1 MTSTNKS
8 NDRPNLGHLATL
20 AVVLTFI
27 APLAAY
33 GQTVVSLTFD
43 DETEDQFQALDILT
57 AHGMH
62 ATFLINSGRIGLS
75 GYFTLA
81 QVQQVAQAGN
91 EIAGHTVSH
100 PDLPTLVDDE
110 QKRQICNDRVALSNL
125 GFSVRNFAYPF
136 GDTDPVTEQI
146 VAQCG
151 YNSARGIGDILSPGS
166 CSGCP
171 LAETIPPGDLYHTK
185 TPDSVKNWMTL
196 NDLETYVTQ
205 AEQNGGG
212 WVQIVFHHVCDSCGT
227 DYSVSAAT
235 LTSFLDWLQ
244 PRSASGTVVKT
255 IGDVIGGP
263 VQPLVNG
270 PPPPPPLAGG
280 NLLTNPS
287 MELDVNPADGIPDCW
302 QLSSFGT
309 NTGSFART
317 NDAEDGAWAEQMQ
330 ITSFTS
336 GGRRILSTQDLGA
349 CAPTAYPGHSYQATG
364 WYKATGTQQRFVAF
378 YRNAAGGWV
387 WWAQSPLLPT
397 SATYTQGTWTVPA
410 LPTGATAISISLSL
424 YGVGSVTADNFSLT
438 DTDTTPPTVTITS
451 PLNGA
456 IVTGTVTLSASASD
470 AGGIADVD
478 FLINGTAVG
487 SISQPPYTMPWD
499 TTTVTNPNTAIT
511 ASAIDLAGNEAQS
524 SIMVT
529 VGNPPPPDTTP
540 PVTTIACNG
549 TTCGSGWYNKPVTV
563 TLSAI
568 DLQSGVAATR
578 YTLDGSAPTA
588 NSLLYASPF
597 SLSQTATLGFASWDV
612 AGNAETPHFQTIQ
625 IDTVSPTNVTVVAP
639 ANGAQVTGTTTII
652 GSATDNVGVYRMRF
666 FLDGK
671 QLGTRTTTPLQWHWD
686 TTTTTKG
693 SHTIYVE
700 ADDAAGNSAVSPS
713 ISVVVY

>member
-1 MTSTNKS
+1 MTRVKLLRTIV
-8 NDRPNLGHLATL
+8 LAL
-20 AVVLTFI
+20 ALLTP
-27 APLAAY
+27 ALDAA

-43 DETEDQFQALDILT
+43 DDTTDQFQALDILT

-62 ATFLINSGRIGLS
+62 ATFFVNSGRLGLS
-75 GYFTLA
+75 GYFTQA
-81 QVQQVAQAGN
+81 QVQQAAQAGN

-100 PDLPTLVDDE
+100 PDLPTLDDDE
-110 QKRQICNDRVALSNL
+110 KKRQICNDRVALSNL
-125 GFSVRNFAYPF
+125 GFTVRNFAYPF

-151 YNSARGIGDILSPGS
+151 YNSARGIGDIVSPGS
-166 CSGCP
+166 CSQCL
-171 LAETIPPGDLYHTK
+171 LAETIPPHDIYHTK
-185 TPDSVKNWMTL
+185 TPDSVKDWMTL
-196 NDLETYVTQ
+196 DDLETYVTQ

-212 WVQIVFHHVCDSCGT
+212 WVQIVFHHVCDNCGT
-227 DYSVSAAT
+227 SYSVSPAT
-235 LTSFLDWLQ
+235 LTAFLDWLQ
-244 PRSASGTVVKT
+244 PRSASGTVVET

-280 NLLTNPS
+280 NLVINPS
-287 MELDVNPADGIPDCW
+287 LELDVNPADGLADCW
-302 QLSSFGT
+302 QRSSFGT

-330 ITSFTS
+330 ITSFSS
-336 GGRRILSTQDLGA
+336 GGRRILSRQDLGS
-349 CAPTAYPGHSYQATG
+349 CSPTAYPGHSYKATA
-364 WYKATGTQQRFVAF
+364 WYKATGSQQRFVAF
-378 YRNAAGGWV
+378 YRNAAGGWF
-387 WWAQSPLLPT
+387 WWAQSPLLPA
-397 SATYTQGTWTVPA
+397 SATYTQATWFVPA
-410 LPTGATAISISLSL
+410 LPTAATAISISISL
-424 YGVGSVTADNFSLT
+424 YGVGSITADNFTLT

-451 PLNGA
+451 PPNGA
-456 IVTGTVTLSASASD
+456 IVSGMITLAADASD
-470 AGGIADVD
+470 AGGIDHLD
-478 FLINGTAVG
+478 FLINGTLVG
-487 SISQPPYTMPWD
+487 TISQPPYTMPWD
-499 TTTVTNPNTAIT
+499 SNTSLDQSISIT
-511 ASAIDLAGNEAQS
+511 ARAVDLSGNEAES
-524 SIMVT
+524 SILVT
-529 VGNPPPPDTTP
+529 AFDPPPPDMTP

-563 TLSAI
+563 SLSAI
-568 DLQSGVAATR
+568 DLQSGVAAIR
-578 YTLDGSAPTA
+578 YTLDGSAPTPTSA
-588 NSLLYASPF
+588 TYSGPF
-597 SLSQTATLGFASWDV
+597 SLSQTTTLGFASWDL
-612 AGNAETPHFQTIQ
+612 ADNAEAPHFQTIQ
-625 IDTVSPTNVTVVAP
+625 IDTISPTNVTVVAP